1 MQATIKLKDG
11 EYIRIENL
19 QRIRQHETNYLET
32 TDFVDFENFK
42 LYQAQ
47 YSFIGNTILLLN
59 ADDIVYITFDY
70 D

>member
-11 EYIRIENL
+11 EYIRIDKL
-19 QRIRQHETNYLET
+19 KLIRQHETNYLQT

-47 YSFIGNTILLLN
+47 YTFVGNTILLLN
-59 ADDIVYITFDY
+59 ADDIVYITFDH